1 MDMPTTPTPD
11 ASNDRP
17 AAQRSAVKP
26 SRGPARG
33 ASTMAAIHRS
43 LRAEIVEM
51 RRNPGEPIVEK
62 HIAEA
67 FGVSRTPVRE
77 ALQRLADE
85 GLIEIFPQVG
95 TFVARIPVNALPE
108 AIVIRTSLEGT
119 AVRYAA
125 QRATGSQIAGLRAN
139 LLFQQE
145 TVEDGDLDAF
155 HEADERFHALI
166 AEIAGYPGLW
176 SMAQQVKV
184 QVDRYRRLTLPEP
197 GRLTNVLAEHAAIV
211 DAIADADPALAADRM
226 AVHLDGLLTSIPQAQ
241 GANPFFFT
249 GP

>member
-1 MDMPTTPTPD
+1 MADESERFLSATEV
-11 ASNDRP
+11 
-17 AAQRSAVKP
+17 AAWLRERIRTGRVVQGQRLVEADII
-26 SRGPARG
+26 RDTG
-33 ASTMAAIHRS
+33 ASRS
-43 LRAEIVEM
+43 R
-51 RRNPGEPIVEK
+51 
-62 HIAEA
+62 
-67 FGVSRTPVRE
+67 VRE

-108 AIVIRTSLEGT
+108 AIVIRSSLEGT

-125 QRATGSQIAGLRAN
+125 RRATGSQIAGLRAN
-139 LLFQQE
+139 LVLQQE
-145 TVEDGDLDAF
+145 TVQDGDLDAF
-155 HEADERFHALI
+155 NEADERFHALI
-166 AEIAGYPGLW
+166 AEIAGYPRLW

-197 GRLTNVLAEHAAIV
+197 GRLAHVLAEHAGIV

-226 AVHLDGLLTSIPQAQ
+226 AAHLDGLLTSIPLAQ

-249 GP
+249 GS